1 MKFCIFR
8 KKYLLVGIFF
18 ASMITIAAN
27 LFSIYTYGNQDETRK
42 TDTAIILG
50 AAVWGDEP
58 SPVFRE
64 RINYGIGLYHSGY
77 VKNLIFTGG
86 YSEGNSSSDA
96 AVARDYAINQGVLPV
111 DILIEEQ
118 SAITQENL
126 YYAKEIMV
134 EHQFKDA
141 LIVSDPLHM
150 KRSMVMAGDVGIT
163 AYTSPTPTTRY
174 VGGGVKAKFLARE
187 VFFYLG
193 YKMYRFKGGSSVTTK
208 LMHS

>member
-150 KRSMVMAGDVGIT
+150 KRSMVMAGDVG
-163 AYTSPTPTTRY
+163 
-174 VGGGVKAKFLARE
+174 GGVKAKFLARE